1 MAGFNMDD
9 YVDVA
14 QRISLFN
21 ERYPEGSLQS
31 ELEPYMH
38 EGFLIGWFCKA
49 FAYRTADDARPGVGH
64 AYEAVPGKTPYTK
77 DSEAMN
83 AETSAWGRAI
93 IALGF
98 PTKKIASRQE
108 VEARQ
113 QPASGSAGPAKRKP
127 RPEAK
132 KAAEASDAGDDDG
145 ALFASKE
152 QRKELFDLKNAIGIP
167 DARLREILKQIT
179 GQETTAGIP
188 ADLFDAVK
196 GEVVAEGAPFQ

>member
-21 ERYPEGSLQS
+21 ERYPDGSLQS

-49 FAYRTADDARPGVGH
+49 FAYRTPDDQRPGVGH

-113 QPASGSAGPAKRKP
+113 EPASGSAGPAKRKP

-132 KAAEASDAGDDDG
+132 KAAEASDAGNDVV
-145 ALFASKE
+145 FVSRE
-152 QRKELFDLKNAIGIP
+152 ERQELFDLKEAIGVS
-167 DARLREILKQIT
+167 AVRMKEILKQVT
-179 GQETTAGIP
+179 GQETTEKIP
-188 ADLFDAVK
+188 VDLFGAVK
-196 GEVVAEGAPFQ
+196 TELLVEGAPFQ